1 MAEVAATFSVAATAK
16 LAHLLLRRCL
26 MKSPWLH
33 ILTALVAGAAMAVIP
48 HILRRVT
55 VLRASLGGSA
65 ADAHCLGPSVIVRL
79 LRNP

>member
-1 MAEVAATFSVAATAK
+1 MAEVAAPFSVAATVK

-55 VLRASLGGSA
+55 VLRARLGGSA